1 VFILFAVLFK
11 PKAGGGT
18 VAESAP
24 AGAPA

>member
-18 VAESAP
+18 IGETAP